1 MTIKTVTTSCTV
13 VRHRR
18 HCTSHTSYQTQ
29 RWADNYTVSNDD
41 GQGATA
47 GNITG

>member
-1 MTIKTVTTSCTV
+1 VLGV
-13 VRHRR
+13 L
-18 HCTSHTSYQTQ
+18 YLFPLA
-29 RWADNYTVSNDD
+29 ADVLPDPALGGHYTVSNDD